1 MIFNNAT
8 NMMLG
13 ASEVSRVMCGSAKV
27 WERSTPDAYREI
39 EYIKSTGTQYIVT
52 DIVPT
57 FTDTAVMD
65 VQPGSNYRVGDFGA
79 LFGVYSN
86 NDTLGGSFSALLDNT
101 PFLAMYVGFVWDDYP
116 SQSSSFGGRIPNATD
131 RAVITLSRTRN
142 SSYVRKSDGY
152 NLSWDI
158 SSLQIVEPAIKQ
170 PLTILG
176 AYYSYESINP
186 NPTNRLAPY
195 TLYSFKMYDVNNA
208 LTHDLVPTERVRD
221 GAAGLYDRV
230 TGKFYGNAGTGEF
243 VKGGYV

>member
-1 MIFNNAT
+1 MKSKFYNGIFYSGK
-8 NMMLG
+8 LFG
-13 ASEVSRVMCGSAKV
+13 EKG
-27 WERSTPDAYREI
+27 ELTPDTYREL

-65 VQPGSNYRVGDFGA
+65 VEPGSNYRVGDSGA

-86 NDTLGGSFSALLDNT
+86 NDTLGGSFSVLLDDT
-101 PFLAMYVGFVWDDYP
+101 PWLAMYVGFIWDDYS
-116 SQSSSFGGRIPNATD
+116 SQLSSFGGQIPHATD

-142 SSYVRKSDGY
+142 SSYVRKYDDY
-152 NLSWDI
+152 TLSWDI

-186 NPTNRLAPY
+186 NPTNRLSSY

-208 LTHDLVPTERVRD
+208 LTHDLVPAERERD